1 MCVFRQVGVL
11 VKWIRWYGTRNYVI
25 LDPFDEDAKVISMGE
40 EKILGKHKAVLKN
53 PRVGI
58 WVKKGYGG
66 SWSPTNF

>member
-1 MCVFRQVGVL
+1 
-11 VKWIRWYGTRNYVI
+11 
-25 LDPFDEDAKVISMGE
+25 MGE